1 VEKKAPHAVAV
12 YAADA
17 EMIAAGQVTAARD
30 MLLLAECR
38 DADYWPAYSD
48 QIETI
53 SLPAWMRPRA
63 DGSVPVAP
71 AEQIE
76 TF

>member
-1 VEKKAPHAVAV
+1 
-12 YAADA
+12 
-17 EMIAAGQVTAARD
+17 

-53 SLPAWMRPRA
+53 SLPPWMRPRP
-63 DGSVPVAP
+63 DGSQPMAAP
-71 AEQIE
+71 AEIE
-76 TF
+76 TY